1 MLQKKIRRPAGDVSM
16 ADLMGTVET
25 QLKTFRKGFN
35 PGERVKCTVVSVESA
50 VLLLDLNAKI
60 EGFIERADLNMEESL
75 PKVGD
80 ALWLYF
86 VGMRDGAARFTSALS
101 GEAGD
106 ALDAETRRDALMKSL
121 QEGVTVEGKV
131 VKIMPFGVFVDLGG
145 VDALIPNREL
155 SWDSEAKA
163 EDIVSVGQTVTAS
176 VIDVDWENDR
186 VTLSF
191 RSIQKDPWELF
202 QEEFGPGN
210 YVTGTVTK
218 LMPFGAFVRLAPSVE
233 GLIPISKLGGG
244 RRLNHAREAL
254 KEGETVDVRIDEVD
268 GAQRK
273 IALTPAAA
281 VEQEEA
287 AGKEAEEL
295 SALLRDKNSR
305 QNQTFG
311 SLGALLKDVK
321 AP

>member
-1 MLQKKIRRPAGDVSM
+1 M
-16 ADLMGTVET
+16 ADLMGTVDA

-35 PGERVKCTVVSVESA
+35 PGEMVKCTVVSVESA

-60 EGFIERADLNMEESL
+60 EGFIERADLNQDAPL
-75 PKVGD
+75 PQVGD
-80 ALWLYF
+80 VLRLFF

-106 ALDAETRRDALMKSL
+106 ALDEETRREALRKSL
-121 QEGVTVEGKV
+121 QEGTIVEGKV
-131 VKIMPFGVFVDLGG
+131 VKIMPFGVFIDLGG
-145 VDALIPNREL
+145 MDGLIPNREL
-155 SWDSEAKA
+155 SWDPEVKAADVVSE
-163 EDIVSVGQTVTAS
+163 GQTVTAS
-176 VIDVDWENDR
+176 VIDLDWENDR

-202 QEEFGPGN
+202 QEEYGPGN
-210 YVTGTVTK
+210 YMTGTVTK
-218 LMPFGAFVRLAPSVE
+218 LMPFGAFVRLAPSIE

-268 GAQRK
+268 GARRK

-281 VEQEEA
+281 IAEEEA

-295 SALLRDKNSR
+295 SALLRDRNSR
-305 QNQTFG
+305 QGQTFG
-311 SLGALLKDVK
+311 TIGDLFSGKL
-321 AP
+321 